1 LKRHFLLSQLFNIPP
16 VAVKSR
22 ITFFF
27 FLFIEKH
34 YQYSNIMGHNDN
46 STSYY
51 QISSFDAE
59 PFADYQTTSNEPGLG
74 FYSFVL
80 VYTFLAFLIIAP
92 LVSWSRNREEKK
104 LKELDEQRQESIQ
117 HRSSKDDSKLL
128 SKQEDDVIIS
138 NDGDQKTQNC
148 DDRISKGGR
157 QQRTSSSSSIGT
169 KNDITAED
177 SKRNTTK
184 TVTSSSRSRRRT
196 ALRSVVLR
204 ELDHSYPDRDPDF
217 QNHILR
223 SSAGGIPQQFHNTT
237 RKSQDQQRVLQQQGN
252 GGGNSKQPIETSSSA
267 SAATTSKIYQNSN
280 NPSNKGFSKRV
291 LDVGGRRWKNRRPIG
306 RVDVISNV
314 IVNSSKNN
322 PPSIIGSKKKVESSP
337 GQKKASLVSSSN
349 SNSIMKGGRSRLPQ
363 TQLRQSYF
371 GMSDVASSI
380 LSEQYHQ
387 LHSQPKIQIDISMMK
402 KYQLEQ
408 LQQQQQFQM
417 QQQQHFLAMHRLAA
431 LEKQQ
436 QQRRYSQ
443 RKTNRSGSRSIAASE
458 RSAMSSIVDDI
469 SPDDAPDAKDPGKGN
484 IFIETDEKYWNT
496 ELQYS
501 NQGGGDGGEFN
512 TQVGCCSAPLEGLL
526 ALAVP
531 DQNKKIILR
540 ASIPLA
546 LGASSE
552 ALFRLITIAF
562 ISRFLGT
569 ESMIGML
576 LNKVNEVKS
585 RSGPFFCFLESYSLF
600 SLSLV

>member
-1 LKRHFLLSQLFNIPP
+1 MED
-16 VAVKSR
+16 
-22 ITFFF
+22 T
-27 FLFIEKH
+27 
-34 YQYSNIMGHNDN
+34 GN

-51 QISSFDAE
+51 QIESLDVE
-59 PFADYQTTSNEPGLG
+59 PFAGYQTKSNEPGLG
-74 FYSFVL
+74 FYTFVL
-80 VYTFLAFLIIAP
+80 VYTFIAFLIIAP
-92 LVSWSRNREEKK
+92 LVSWSRNQEEKK
-104 LKELDEQRQESIQ
+104 LKELDEQRQESI
-117 HRSSKDDSKLL
+117 HRSSKDDTSKDDNKLP

-138 NDGDQKTQNC
+138 NDGDQKTKNC
-148 DDRISKGGR
+148 DDRISNGGGGGQKR
-157 QQRTSSSSSIGT
+157 SSSSSSIGT
-169 KNDITAED
+169 KNDITAKD
-177 SKRNTTK
+177 SKRI
-184 TVTSSSRSRRRT
+184 SSRSRSRKST
-196 ALRSVVLR
+196 ALRSAVLR

-237 RKSQDQQRVLQQQGN
+237 RISQDQQRVLQQQVN
-252 GGGNSKQPIETSSSA
+252 GGDNSKQPIETSSSSVA
-267 SAATTSKIYQNSN
+267 PSAATTSKIHQNSN

-337 GQKKASLVSSSN
+337 GQKKASAVSSSN
-349 SNSIMKGGRSRLPQ
+349 SNSIIKGGRSRPPQ
-363 TQLRQSYF
+363 TQQLRQSYF

-443 RKTNRSGSRSIAASE
+443 RKTNRNGSRSIAASE

-484 IFIETDEKYWNT
+484 VFIETDEKYWNT
-496 ELQYS
+496 EPQYS
-501 NQGGGDGGEFN
+501 NQEDGGGEFN

-531 DQNKKIILR
+531 DQNKKNILR

-562 ISRFLGT
+562 ISRCLGT

-576 LNKVNEVKS
+576 LIKS
-585 RSGPFFCFLESYSLF
+585 TK
-600 SLSLV
+600 

>member
-1 LKRHFLLSQLFNIPP
+1 MRH
-16 VAVKSR
+16 
-22 ITFFF
+22 T
-27 FLFIEKH
+27 
-34 YQYSNIMGHNDN
+34 DN

-51 QISSFDAE
+51 PIEVLDAE
-59 PFADYQTTSNEPGLG
+59 PFAGYQITSNEPGLG

-104 LKELDEQRQESIQ
+104 LKELEQQCQESTQ
-117 HRSSKDDSKLL
+117 HRSSKDDSRPL

-138 NDGDQKTQNC
+138 NDGDQKTQDC
-148 DDRISKGGR
+148 DDRISKGGG

-169 KNDITAED
+169 KNDITAKD
-177 SKRNTTK
+177 SKVNTTK
-184 TVTSSSRSRRRT
+184 TVTSSSRSRRGT

-237 RKSQDQQRVLQQQGN
+237 RKTQDQQRALPHQVNEGAA
-252 GGGNSKQPIETSSSA
+252 NSEQPIETASSIA
-267 SAATTSKIYQNSN
+267 PSAATTSKIYQNSN

-314 IVNSSKNN
+314 IVNSNKNN
-322 PPSIIGSKKKVESSP
+322 PPSIIGGKKKVESSP
-337 GQKKASLVSSSN
+337 GQKKASAVSSSN
-349 SNSIMKGGRSRLPQ
+349 SNSIIKGGRSRLPQ

-387 LHSQPKIQIDISMMK
+387 LHTQPNIQIDISMMK

-436 QQRRYSQ
+436 QQQQRRYSQ
-443 RKTNRSGSRSIAASE
+443 RKTNRNGSRSIAASE

-496 ELQYS
+496 EP
-501 NQGGGDGGEFN
+501 NQEGGGEGGGAEFN

-576 LNKVNEVKS
+576 LKKVNEVTS
-585 RSGPFFCFLESYSLF
+585 RFGPIF
-600 SLSLV
+600 VP